1 MLTLSRSERLELE
14 HQASTGAARSDAARR
29 AQLILLLADG
39 HTWAEIR
46 KRLGC
51 SDSYIAR
58 WSKRF
63 TAERLAG
70 LYARHAGR
78 ERYKVTE
85 RLEKRVLTWT
95 THHRPADGSRH
106 WSSRK
111 LAAELGGTISHM
123 TVARIW
129 ARHGIKPH
137 RLESAPALPEP
148 EFNASAADFIGLYL
162 NRSQHAAVFRIVD
175 RVPPGSPPARQPR
188 SAAQARP
195 GTMALCRALKG
206 REEDPASP
214 PVSKRATSAELAAFL
229 ASIAAHYPRAHETHV
244 IADNPSAART
254 RDITKLLALHPQL
267 HLHFTSSYAAW
278 LGQLERI
285 LRKIE
290 LALMALSPARTAP
303 ELRRQV
309 TRGIH
314 RREQRHGPVKWM
326 YLDGQINR
334 VVRHGPATD

>member
-1 MLTLSRSERLELE
+1 MLTLSPSERRELE
-14 HQASTGAARSDAARR
+14 QQARAEFTRADSARH

-39 HTWAEIR
+39 YTWAEIR
-46 KRLGC
+46 ARLGC

-63 TAERLAG
+63 AAERLAG

-78 ERYKVTE
+78 ERYKVTDK
-85 RLEKRVLTWT
+85 LEKRVLTWT
-95 THHRPADGSRH
+95 TRHTPADGSRH

-111 LAAELGGTISHM
+111 LAAELGGSISHM

-137 RLESAPALPEP
+137 GLEDSPAPRDPD
-148 EFNASAADFIGLYL
+148 FNASAADIIGLYL

-175 RVPPGSPPARQPR
+175 RTAPAPLLERAPR

-195 GTMALCRALKG
+195 GTLALYRALKG
-206 REEDPASP
+206 RDEELGAPRST
-214 PVSKRATSAELAAFL
+214 RATSAELAAFL
-229 ASIAAHYPRAHETHV
+229 ASIAAHYPKARETHV
-244 IADNPSAART
+244 VADNAPANRT
-254 RDITKLLALHPQL
+254 RDITKLLAMHPQV
-267 HLHFTSSYAAW
+267 HVHFTTSYASW
-278 LGQLERI
+278 LGQIERI

-290 LALMALSPARTAP
+290 LALMALGPARSAP
-303 ELRRQV
+303 DLKNKMVRAIARRS
-309 TRGIH
+309 
-314 RREQRHGPVKWM
+314 QRTTPVKWM
-326 YLDGQINR
+326 YLSGELNK